1 MSLTSLKPLK
11 PMNKEELKYW
21 LSSNFPSCPLEE
33 TRDFVVLRVKKEVI
47 VETARKLKDSKETA
61 FDFLFCETAV
71 DLKTSIDLLY
81 HLSSNT
87 FRHDLLVK
95 VTMEDRNAPEIESV
109 YSIWKAA
116 DLYECEI
123 YDLMGIRFLNHPN
136 LRRLFLGDEWI
147 GYPLRKDYK
156 DDVNVISL

>member
-1 MSLTSLKPLK
+1 
-11 PMNKEELKYW
+11 MNREELKSW
-21 LSSNFPSCPLEE
+21 LTANFPSCIQEE
-33 TRDFVVLRVKKEVI
+33 TADFVVLRVNKDQI
-47 VETARKLKDSKETA
+47 VETGRKLKDSKETS

-71 DLKTSIDLLY
+71 DLKTSIEVLY

-87 FRHDLLVK
+87 FRHDLLLK
-95 VTMEDRNAPEIESV
+95 VNLEDRNTTEIESV

-123 YDLMGIRFLNHPN
+123 YDLMGVRFLNHPD
-136 LRRLFLGDEWI
+136 LRRIFLGDEWI

-156 DDVNVISL
+156 DDVNVLSL